1 MESFFH
7 CGKEVEFWG
16 VTGEVLS
23 TDKFSETHVRSTG
36 GGGSVSGHVHPQHGG
51 QVSGYVAP
59 PVIKSTVVT
68 NHEIWIRTADGKEK
82 NYDLSGKDIPLRAG
96 QKVTVIYAG
105 LKEATN
111 GWTVL
116 FVNHNAGKYWILT
129 SPEYLVKRL
138 KLDHY
143 HGWGPPVLAIGG
155 AVAFIKFGSSL
166 RYQWGGP
173 EWVVSAALVIAAV
186 FATARFIK
194 RFNRVSGLFAALPKH
209 YEKVGQAALKNA

>member
-23 TDKFSETHVRSTG
+23 TDKFSETHVSSTG
-36 GGGSVSGHVHPQHGG
+36 GGGSVGGHVHPQHGG

-59 PVIKSTVVT
+59 PVINSTVVT
-68 NHEIWIRTADGKEK
+68 NHEIWIRTADGKEN
-82 NYDLSGKDIPLRAG
+82 NYNLSGKDIPLRAG
-96 QKVTVIYAG
+96 QKVTVIYARR
-105 LKEATN
+105 KEATD

-116 FVNHNAGKYWILT
+116 FVNHSAGKYWILT
-129 SPEYLVKRL
+129 SPEYLVKLL

-143 HGWGPPVLAIGG
+143 YGWGPPVLAIGG
-155 AVAFIKFGSSL
+155 AVAFWGS
-166 RYQWGGP
+166 P
-173 EWVVSAALVIAAV
+173 ERVVSAALIIAAV

-194 RFNRVSGLFAALPKH
+194 RYKRVTGLLAALPKH
-209 YEKVGQAALKNA
+209 YEKVGQAELKNA